1 MKKSLVSVILV
12 ASMMLS
18 IGGCGLKK
26 KNDSKIL
33 EGNWKAD
40 LECEKIVTDELSK
53 DEDAK
58 SNNMAMID
66 AIKKYADY
74 EYMLDN
80 LKYEI
85 ADEIKDIRL
94 PKVLS
99 QTDSI

>member
-40 LECEKIVTDELSK
+40 LECEKIVTDELS
-53 DEDAK
+53 
-58 SNNMAMID
+58 
-66 AIKKYADY
+66 
-74 EYMLDN
+74 
-80 LKYEI
+80 
-85 ADEIKDIRL
+85 
-94 PKVLS
+94 
-99 QTDSI
+99 